1 MKLCASFPI
10 VAKLSFALTTAQRCE
25 VAVWRD
31 YEAIALTPEEALKVL
46 EQLQQPEYTMIVLV
60 AAIGIRASELLGLRW
75 SDILWGRS
83 EIKIRQT
90 YVHRNIQS
98 GAKTKLSKSTVTM
111 NPVLAQLLKDWR
123 SETAYAA
130 DGDYVFASSR
140 LDGRKPRIGSMV
152 VEDYLQPAAIRAGV
166 LEVKDGKRYID
177 GEFVKRFGFH
187 TFRHSL
193 TSWLMANGGN
203 PQIVRAM
210 LRWTNFNMLAH
221 YAHGF
226 KSDKL

>member
-98 GAKTKLSKSTVTM
+98 GAKTKLSKSTSR
-111 NPVLAQLLKDWR
+111 A
-123 SETAYAA
+123 TA
-130 DGDYVFASSR
+130 
-140 LDGRKPRIGSMV
+140 
-152 VEDYLQPAAIRAGV
+152 
-166 LEVKDGKRYID
+166 
-177 GEFVKRFGFH
+177 
-187 TFRHSL
+187 
-193 TSWLMANGGN
+193 
-203 PQIVRAM
+203 
-210 LRWTNFNMLAH
+210 
-221 YAHGF
+221 
-226 KSDKL
+226 